1 MELLGGGLRSTEAET
16 REVEQFFQS
25 MFGMMHETDL
35 FPAEPQDGAYEVVS
49 VSTIQA
55 QMENLLCASCVF
67 LAWLYCADFLSIPV
81 WSHSWCCWWPH
92 HKHLLQT
99 SKHLWLIGEYLSDT
113 VLFFLSS
120 LSSIRC
126 IWWKCWRET
135 PFWSLS
141 SDILH
146 THAQRTSN
154 DAGVLMSSAVLVVC
168 RHMVVVFPFLPAFAI
183 KGTVF

>member
-99 SKHLWLIGEYLSDT
+99 SKHLWLIGEYLSET
-113 VLFFLSS
+113 VLFFNLLCHLSAAYG
-120 LSSIRC
+120 
-126 IWWKCWRET
+126 E
-135 PFWSLS
+135 
-141 SDILH
+141 
-146 THAQRTSN
+146 N
-154 DAGVLMSSAVLVVC
+154 AGVKPPFEVYHQIYYT
-168 RHMVVVFPFLPAFAI
+168 HMHNALQMMLEF
-183 KGTVF
+183 